1 MKYLTSLINVPKL
14 GHDPPNLWQD
24 PEGHAAMAERKAAQ
38 KSPAPPPTAPSTP
51 SVDIAEQARMLK
63 EYEDQQAKLQAE
75 RDAQEAHRQA
85 MMMQQQ
91 REFEEQQILQA
102 QQQELARQ
110 QLMQQQAA
118 QQQMGAAA
126 DLERQ
131 LLEMR
136 GQFERDQIMLQQY
149 DSRVK
154 ALEMELAA
162 INANVG
168 AQVQGK
174 DDLIRSLQDQ
184 ITMWRNKYEALAKL
198 YSQLRTEHLDML
210 TKYKQMQLKANSAQ
224 ESITKYERME
234 RDVKAKNLELADMI
248 RERDKARFD
257 LDRMKSSQK
266 DELTRLRRDLDFANE
281 RAEDA
286 TRNRSSETSSMI
298 SRYNRQLNELEDT
311 LHSKQEQ
318 INNLLMKL
326 DDINGQVDRVRDEK
340 DQEIAIMQEGM
351 DSTINKL
358 GEIKLSQGESDQ
370 ALNAQIDLLIVD
382 HDKKLKQIIDSIL
395 QSCVQKIDDVNYE
408 LESSIQ
414 TGNQNATP
422 EYTLSMIEKAQSTAS
437 EFAVTFTSFIA
448 PKQTAGHVEVI
459 KIANELS
466 QTICEIL
473 LNSKGICRLAK
484 DDEGS
489 DLIIK
494 GARKVGDVSARVFL
508 DVQSFRLAL
517 VPSEQRALV
526 VAKKNADARDSL
538 NALSEVVDAQIPKG
552 RTELTKGSGEIGDIV
567 EREMLAAANAIEQA
581 TNRLQA
587 MMSQEITSKYS
598 GLDKSVHDS
607 ILEASLAITNAIAR
621 LIQAATESQK
631 EIVAQGRGSTM
642 SAQQFYKR
650 NNRWTEGLISAA
662 KAVAFATNLLIEAAD
677 GVINGSHSL
686 EQLIVAS
693 NEVAAATAQLVAASR
708 VKANFMSKTQERLEI
723 AAKAVTEAC
732 KALVR
737 QVKAIS
743 AKQASDADGQI
754 DWGQVPTHEFK
765 VREMEQQVEILK
777 LEKDLGVARRKLGEM
792 RRAGYRNEDDTV

>member
-1 MKYLTSLINVPKL
+1 
-14 GHDPPNLWQD
+14 
-24 PEGHAAMAERKAAQ
+24 MAERKALQ
-38 KSPAPPPTAPSTP
+38 KSPAPPPTAPDTP

-63 EYEDQQAKLQAE
+63 EYEDQQAKLQSE
-75 RDAQEAHRQA
+75 RDSQEAQRQLQ
-85 MMMQQQ
+85 MQNQQ
-91 REFEEQQILQA
+91 REFEEQQLLQQ
-102 QQQELARQ
+102 QQQEMAKQ
-110 QLMQQQAA
+110 QLLQQQAA
-118 QQQMGAAA
+118 QQHMGAAA
-126 DLERQ
+126 DMERQ

-136 GQFERDQIMLQQY
+136 GQFERDQMMLQQY

-168 AQVQGK
+168 AQMIGK
-174 DDLIRSLQDQ
+174 DELIKSLQDQ

-210 TKYKQMQLKANSAQ
+210 GKFKQMQLKANSAQ
-224 ESITKYERME
+224 EAITKVSLSSLINTKHHANTKQYERME

-248 RERDKARFD
+248 RERDRARFD
-257 LDRMKSSQK
+257 LDRLKSSQK
-266 DELTRLRRDLDFANE
+266 DEHSRLRRDLDFANE

-286 TRNRSSETSSMI
+286 TRHRSTETSSMI
-298 SRYNRQLNELEDT
+298 SRYNRQLNELEDS
-311 LHSKQEQ
+311 LHSKQIQ
-318 INNLLMKL
+318 IDELLHKI
-326 DDINGQVDRVRDEK
+326 DVANGEAERVREEK
-340 DQEIAIMQEGM
+340 DAEIAIIQEGM
-351 DSTINKL
+351 DSTIGKL
-358 GEIKLSQGESDQ
+358 GEMQLTQGESDQ

-382 HDKKLKQIIDSIL
+382 HDKKLKQIIDSIF
-395 QSCVQKIDDVNYE
+395 QACVHKIDDVNYE

-414 TGNQNATP
+414 TGNQNASP
-422 EYTLSMIEKAQSTAS
+422 EYTLSMIEKAQADAS

-448 PKQTAGHVEVI
+448 PKQTAGHVDVI

-473 LNSKGICRLAK
+473 LNAKGVTRLTK
-484 DDEGS
+484 DDEAS
-489 DLIIK
+489 DALIK
-494 GARKVGDVSARVFL
+494 GARKVGDVAARAFL

-526 VAKKNADARDSL
+526 VARKNSDSREAL
-538 NALSEVVDAQIPKG
+538 NELTDILDMAIPKG
-552 RTELTKGSGEIGDIV
+552 RTELSKASGEIGDIV
-567 EREMLAAANAIEQA
+567 EREMLAAANAIQA
-581 TNRLQA
+581 ATERIQS
-587 MMSQEITSKYS
+587 MMHAETTTRYS
-598 GLDKSVHDS
+598 GLDKNVHDA

-677 GVINGSHSL
+677 GVLNGSHSL

-743 AKQASDADGQI
+743 AKQAQDADGHV
-754 DWGQVPTHEFK
+754 DWASVPTHEFK

-777 LEKDLGVARRKLGEM
+777 LEKDLSSARRTLGAM
-792 RRAGYRNEDDTV
+792 RRAGYRNEDE

>member
-91 REFEEQQILQA
+91 REFEEQQLLQA

-198 YSQLRTEHLDML
+198 YSQLRSEHLDML

-422 EYTLSMIEKAQSTAS
+422 EYTLSMIEKAQSTVS

-581 TNRLQA
+581 TSRLQA

>member
-91 REFEEQQILQA
+91 REFEEQQLLQA